1 MFGLIKTKIKPD
13 LTEENEVIDTS
24 TNKTKINNLVSKVVA
39 KEGIVV
45 KEYKVDEDGTV
56 YKEGLDEDG
65 QIVAAWSTNLGGIP
79 D

>member
-13 LTEENEVIDTS
+13 LTEENEVLDQS

-39 KEGIVV
+39 KEGIIVT
-45 KEYKVDEDGTV
+45 ETKVDEDGTV

-65 QIVAAWSTNLGGIP
+65 QIVAVWSTNIDGIP